1 MTWDRHMKLAAVE
14 ACLFASHVPLS
25 TDELID
31 ATGLQP
37 EEVNSLLD
45 DLRTKYR
52 APHSGVQ
59 LLEVAGGFQVRTR
72 AEYADAV
79 EKILEPE
86 SKQLSAAAVETLA
99 LIAYGQPI
107 TRPEIENVRGVNT
120 SHLLRKLEKD
130 GLIEVLGRKDAPG
143 RPKTY
148 GTTSRFLQQFGL
160 NDLNELPPLPDEGEV
175 AADLEDAADSNGTA

>member
-1 MTWDRHMKLAAVE
+1 MNWDRHMKLAAVE
-14 ACLFASHVPLS
+14 ACLFASHAPLS
-25 TDELID
+25 AEELAE
-31 ATGLQP
+31 ATQLPGS
-37 EEVNSLLD
+37 EIESLLD
-45 DLRTKYR
+45 DLRSKYT

-72 AEYADAV
+72 AEYAEAV
-79 EKILEPE
+79 EKILQPE

-107 TRPEIENVRGVNT
+107 TRPEIESVRGVNT
-120 SHLLRKLEKD
+120 AHLLRKLEKD
-130 GLIEVLGRKDAPG
+130 GLIEVLGRKDVPG

-160 NDLNELPPLPDEGEV
+160 SDLDELPPLPEEMP
-175 AADLEDAADSNGTA
+175 ADVQKPAVQNGTG